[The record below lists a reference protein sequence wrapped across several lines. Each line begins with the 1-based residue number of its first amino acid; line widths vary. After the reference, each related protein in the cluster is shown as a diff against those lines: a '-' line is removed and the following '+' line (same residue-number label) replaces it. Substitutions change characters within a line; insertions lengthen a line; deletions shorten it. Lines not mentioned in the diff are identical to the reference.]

1 MMQAAE
7 FVRVVEERQGW
18 KIGCIEEVAWRRGFI
33 DAEQLQTLAR
43 PLQKSGYGDYL
54 LALLGDDPALPA
66 ATER

>member
-18 KIGCIEEVAWRRGFI
+18 KIGCIEEIAWRRGFI
-33 DAEQLQTLAR
+33 DDAQLQSLAQ

-54 LALLGDDPALPA
+54 LALLDDFPVLASD
-66 ATER
+66 R